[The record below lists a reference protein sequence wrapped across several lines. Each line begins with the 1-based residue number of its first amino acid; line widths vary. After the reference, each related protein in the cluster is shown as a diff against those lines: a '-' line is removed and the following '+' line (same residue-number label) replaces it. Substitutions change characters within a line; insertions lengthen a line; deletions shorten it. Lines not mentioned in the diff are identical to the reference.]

1 MEERTV
7 PRTPLLTAS
16 RVIARKRAIRYAE
29 ERAQSAAL
37 ANVIENAWMA
47 GYDAANVER
56 KSRA

>member
-1 MEERTV
+1 M